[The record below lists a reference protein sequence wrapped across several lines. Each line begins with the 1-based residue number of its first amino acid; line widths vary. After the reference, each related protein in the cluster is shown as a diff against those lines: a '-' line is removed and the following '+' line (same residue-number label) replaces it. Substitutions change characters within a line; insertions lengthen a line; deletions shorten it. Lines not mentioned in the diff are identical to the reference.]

1 MNVFGL
7 HNSKLPD
14 KPEKVKILRISK
26 LNDLYNVH
34 GKICLLHRSLGPE
47 MDGSATLK
55 ISKTSFQSCKLPTL
69 KAIFSILVQFDLKKK
84 CNNIIN
90 SSYQAD
96 LSFKTD

>member
-34 GKICLLHRSLGPE
+34 GKICLLHRSLGLE
-47 MDGSATLK
+47 MDGSAPLK
-55 ISKTSFQSCKLPTL
+55 ISKTSFQSCNLPTL

-84 CNNIIN
+84 YINIIN